1 MEQRGI
7 FLSSN
12 NQYLPA
18 NTVSRRQCT
27 EDTEEHQQMFSSILI
42 IRFCISKMAWPGL
55 VLTRQDWR
63 KERMSQ
69 VKWKRLKTELKP
81 PV

>member
-27 EDTEEHQQMFSSILI
+27 EDTEEHQQMFSSIII
-42 IRFCISKMAWPGL
+42 IRFCIYKMAWPGSDQAGL
-55 VLTRQDWR
+55 EEGENV
-63 KERMSQ
+63 SGQ
-69 VKWKRLKTELKP
+69 VEEIED
-81 PV
+81 